1 MQNSTYIPVQYA
13 QSTQAY
19 SPAQPMQPQAYVPIQ
34 PTAPV
39 KPAQFKPLSKDQLI
53 FTLTNSAIADVKR
66 TGVKPDYQVIKAQYK
81 AFYST
86 MPIEQVYASA
96 MAYVTIYDEA
106 ISQWRPVQNEQELR
120 ARQRAFSRQFFYWKN
135 KRNAA

>member
-1 MQNSTYIPVQYA
+1 MQNATYIPVQYA
-13 QSTQAY
+13 QSTQTY
-19 SPAQPMQPQAYVPIQ
+19 SPAQPQAYVPAQ
-34 PTAPV
+34 PTVSAKPV
-39 KPAQFKPLSKDQLI
+39 QFKPLSKDQLI

-66 TGVKPDYQVIKAQYK
+66 TGVKPDYQAIKAQYK

-86 MPIEQVYASA
+86 MPIEQIYASA

-120 ARQRAFSRQFFYWKN
+120 TRQKAFSRQFFYWKN

>member
-1 MQNSTYIPVQYA
+1 MQNTTYIPVGYP

-19 SPAQPMQPQAYVPIQ
+19 VPVQ
-34 PTAPV
+34 STAPA

-66 TGVKPDYQVIKAQYK
+66 TGVKPDYQAIKAQYR

-96 MAYVTIYDEA
+96 MAYVTIYDGA
-106 ISQWRPVQNEQELR
+106 TSQWRPVQNDRELR
-120 ARQRAFSRQFFYWKN
+120 TRQKAFSRQFFYWKN